1 MNISQLES
9 KYPNGIPDAV
19 QEGIA
24 KFMEFTQKKK
34 VQSVELL
41 PNFGKDVAMSLK
53 YNRDIY
59 KGLVVKVSEH
69 YELSEEDRLW
79 FHPDI
84 SKGRSLFK
92 LNQYN
97 DTKVQE
103 QAMDDFGST
112 ISVYS
117 THNIDEIGSYN
128 TEQFGIVDN
137 GKLKDAEAL
146 LDSWILARQPISMA
160 YSELTS
166 SKLYKDSQK
175 ARDIVGKDVFGAK
188 EAIHSSNYVMLYS
201 DATSYYF
208 YNHAIKP
215 KDKKALVHIS
225 PLMGYALL
233 EDVASTAIESDYI
246 DSGNYINPNNLG
258 ETQRKRA
265 FVSCSWTGENLVNTF
280 TMAKP
285 LSFYKE
291 ILEQHQSI
299 MYRMESGKFSHT
311 PIQDKLD
318 MDLILY
324 LTPKSENIPREMS
337 CSDHHRQDIFRI
349 NHSNELLNSVMSA
362 NWQKLLKPEFFDAK
376 ENKLVLPRSIL
387 QSK

>member
-9 KYPNGIPDAV
+9 KYPNGIPNAI

-24 KFMEFTQKKK
+24 KFSQFLQKRN

-53 YNRDIY
+53 YGRDIY

-69 YELSEEDRLW
+69 YELSDEDRLW
-79 FHPDI
+79 LHPDI

-92 LNQYN
+92 LKQYN
-97 DTKVQE
+97 DNKVKE

-112 ISVYS
+112 ISIYS
-117 THNIDEIGSYN
+117 THNIDEIGSYH

-146 LDSWILARQPISMA
+146 LDSWILARQSISMA

-175 ARDIVGKDVFGAK
+175 ARNIVGKDVFGAE
-188 EAIHSSNYVMLYS
+188 EALHSSSYVMLYS

-215 KDKKALVHIS
+215 QKKALVHIS
-225 PLMGYALL
+225 PLMGYA
-233 EDVASTAIESDYI
+233 
-246 DSGNYINPNNLG
+246 
-258 ETQRKRA
+258 
-265 FVSCSWTGENLVNTF
+265 
-280 TMAKP
+280 
-285 LSFYKE
+285 
-291 ILEQHQSI
+291 
-299 MYRMESGKFSHT
+299 
-311 PIQDKLD
+311 
-318 MDLILY
+318 Y
-324 LTPKSENIPREMS
+324 LKT
-337 CSDHHRQDIFRI
+337 
-349 NHSNELLNSVMSA
+349 
-362 NWQKLLKPEFFDAK
+362 
-376 ENKLVLPRSIL
+376 
-387 QSK
+387 

>member
-9 KYPNGIPDAV
+9 KYPNGIPDAIK
-19 QEGIA
+19 EGIA
-24 KFMEFTQKKK
+24 KFMQFTQKKS

-53 YNRDIY
+53 YGRDIY

-79 FHPDI
+79 LHPDI

-97 DTKVQE
+97 DAKVQE

-175 ARDIVGKDVFGAK
+175 ARDVVGKDVFGAE
-188 EAIHSSNYVMLYS
+188 EAIHSSSYVMLYS

-215 KDKKALVHIS
+215 KKKTALVHIS

-233 EDVASTAIESDYI
+233 EDVSTTAVESDYI
-246 DSGNYINPNNLG
+246 DSGNYIDPNNLG
-258 ETQRKRA
+258 ELQRKRA
-265 FVSCSWTGENLVNTF
+265 FVSCSWAGENLINTF

-285 LSFYKE
+285 LSFYKDV
-291 ILEQHQSI
+291 LEQHQST
-299 MYRMESGKFSHT
+299 MYRMESGTFSPT

-337 CSDHHRQDIFRI
+337 CNDHHRQDIFHI
-349 NHSNELLNSVMSA
+349 NHTDELLNSVMRT

-387 QSK
+387 ELK